1 MPHVFSMGIEMQ
13 QPVGEPV
20 DIWSL
25 IPGEKYYAFA
35 VKNWL
40 DVNVSPSYFRGVFTE
55 YYVNI
60 GNYNMLKFNYAL
72 SSYNNGFTTYVDS
85 PEVDPHGVYWRI
97 WENGRQ
103 SYQYYRVSR
112 FTEKEK
118 KELKERCVLR
128 DRRQYER
135 GLTGSTETG
144 LWFPRDLARE
154 ISLKYLTDENVC
166 PVSKRIIASSN
177 RLSRECHPH
186 SPCKACV

>member
-85 PEVDPHGVYWRI
+85 PEVEPHGV
-97 WENGRQ
+97 
-103 SYQYYRVSR
+103 
-112 FTEKEK
+112 
-118 KELKERCVLR
+118 
-128 DRRQYER
+128 
-135 GLTGSTETG
+135 
-144 LWFPRDLARE
+144 
-154 ISLKYLTDENVC
+154 
-166 PVSKRIIASSN
+166 
-177 RLSRECHPH
+177 
-186 SPCKACV
+186 